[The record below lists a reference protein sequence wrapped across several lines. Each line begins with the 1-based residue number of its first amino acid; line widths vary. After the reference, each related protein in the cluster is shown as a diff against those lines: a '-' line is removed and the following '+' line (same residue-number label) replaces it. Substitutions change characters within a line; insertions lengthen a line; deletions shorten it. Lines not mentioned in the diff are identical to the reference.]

1 VVLGALVLVAVAY
14 LVQRFGRFIL
24 SYQSK
29 KGLYAHMQQITG
41 LGNLPMLYF
50 FDERMEEALDK
61 MDNRDEEGTL
71 LPPSSVLHLGG
82 YLDGCHLVAVADP
95 EAIKQLLVE
104 ENFPKLP
111 LGYEVLDVLLGKGLV
126 TSTGALWHRQRKL
139 ITPSFHFGQLKL
151 MHDTMVDEG
160 HAMIARLTAQ
170 PTSTTEAS
178 GRAPV
183 NAAEFFSSIT
193 MAVIVQ
199 TSFGGLLDSTDIANH
214 WRVMNRAFN
223 HYALGRFALG
233 RAVNDAIPFPANR
246 TVNGEAAQ
254 IRKKISHAIE
264 KKRKLLADAAA
275 AGEGV
280 TARDLL
286 TSLLQARDEDGNG
299 MEEHLIIDECLT
311 FLFAGHDTTS
321 NLLSWTMYMLAK
333 YPEEQKK
340 VQEEVDRV
348 LEGREPTMADLKQL
362 KYTKCV
368 LQECLRLRGPVPFL
382 ERLAPVDSELAMSDG
397 TVEKIPAGSAIWL
410 MYGKAMT
417 DPRFWGEDSEVYR
430 PSRFAKENAANEP
443 KRHPYSFTPFSAGA
457 RNCIGQKFAQ
467 NEALTLLAMLMQKF
481 DVHADPK
488 QEVKMIFEGTVS
500 PKGFLCSFTPRS

>member
-1 VVLGALVLVAVAY
+1 VLVAVAY

-151 MHDTMVDEG
+151 MHDTMVAEG
-160 HAMIARLTAQ
+160 HAMIARLLAQ

-178 GRAPV
+178 GKAPV
-183 NAAEFFSSIT
+183 NAAEFFSSVT

-199 TSFGGLLDSTDIANH
+199 TSFGGLLDPCEVAEH
-214 WRVMNRAFN
+214 WRAMGKAFN
-223 HYALGRFALG
+223 LYALCRFALG
-233 RAVNDAIPFPANR
+233 KTVNDALPLPANR
-246 TVNGEAAQ
+246 TVNRQAVL
-254 IRKKISHAIE
+254 IRKLIRNVIE
-264 KKRKLLADAAA
+264 KKRTLLAQAEE
-275 AGEGV
+275 AGEAV

-286 TSLLQARDEDGNG
+286 TSLLLVRDEDGNG
-299 MEEHLIIDECLT
+299 MEEQLIVDECLT

-321 NLLSWTMYMLAK
+321 NLISWAIYMLTQ
-333 YPEEQKK
+333 YPEEMKK

-348 LEGREPTMADLKQL
+348 LEGREPTFADLDQL

-368 LQECLRLRGPVPFL
+368 VLETLRLRVPIPIV
-382 ERLAPVDSELAMSDG
+382 ERRAPVDRELVMSDG
-397 TVEKIPAGSAIWL
+397 TVEQIPEGTVMWL
-410 MYGKAMT
+410 MLGKAMK
-417 DPRFWGEDSEVYR
+417 DPRYWGSDSEAFR
-430 PSRFAKENAANEP
+430 PSRFDKANADNEP
-443 KRHPYSFTPFSAGA
+443 NRHHYSFTPFSAGA

-467 NEALTLLAMLMQKF
+467 NEALTILAMLMQNF
-481 DVHADPK
+481 DVHADPTQK
-488 QEVKMIFEGTVS
+488 VTMLFEGTLC
-500 PKGFLCSFTPRS
+500 PKGYHCSFTARS